1 MGNIWQLVEKFDI
14 EKQNLLDEMDMLRRA
29 RETFE
34 TEKRARDEEL
44 RQIRDRSRLSSD
56 ELKNAQAKIRLL
68 EQQVRLFLPTFFNH
82 FILLLLSSL
91 TNNPIRIEMYRKN
104 SVN

>member
-1 MGNIWQLVEKFDI
+1 
-14 EKQNLLDEMDMLRRA
+14 MDMLRRA

-34 TEKRARDEEL
+34 SEKRTRDEEL

-68 EQQVRLFLPTFFNH
+68 EQQVRSSFSPDH
-82 FILLLLSSL
+82 FILLLLSFSSI
-91 TNNPIRIEMYRKN
+91 NNPIKIEIYRMNFVKCD
-104 SVN
+104 

>member
-1 MGNIWQLVEKFDI
+1 MIEVLFLLEKFDL
-14 EKQNLLDEMDMLRRA
+14 EKQNLLDELEMLRRA

-34 TEKRARDEEL
+34 QEKRSRDQEL

-68 EQQVRLFLPTFFNH
+68 EQQVSFSLISPSFHFLFLLARTTIKSKQRF
-82 FILLLLSSL
+82 
-91 TNNPIRIEMYRKN
+91 R
-104 SVN
+104 

>member
-34 TEKRARDEEL
+34 TEKRSRDEEL

-68 EQQVRLFLPTFFNH
+68 EQQVRLFLLVFFNH
-82 FILLLLSSL
+82 FILLLSSL
-91 TNNPIRIEMYRKN
+91 TNNQIRIEMHRKN
-104 SVN
+104 SDN